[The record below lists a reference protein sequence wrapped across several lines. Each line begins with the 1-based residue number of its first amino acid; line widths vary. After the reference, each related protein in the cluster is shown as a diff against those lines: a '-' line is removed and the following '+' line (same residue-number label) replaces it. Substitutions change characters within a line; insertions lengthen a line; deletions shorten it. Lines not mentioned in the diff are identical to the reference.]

1 MRAPAGAEACPE
13 QGRRALPRPLATLAA
28 VVELAKPRITF
39 MVLITTAVGL
49 WLAPG
54 PHPTVLL
61 ACTLLGTTLVV
72 AGANALNMFLERDV
86 DALMTRT
93 RNRPLPSG
101 RLPAEAALAFGLATS
116 AVALPLLSFG
126 VNPLTGALGA
136 ISLIIYVLAYTPL
149 KRKSTAALLVGA
161 VPGAMPPLMGWTAVT
176 GRLDAAGVALFL
188 ILFVW
193 QLPHFIAISLF
204 RADEY
209 KAAGLK
215 IIPVERGIEGAK
227 LRIAFYSL
235 LMMAVSLQ
243 VVRAGIGGAFY
254 LAAALTLGGGLVA
267 LGFYGLQR
275 DPGRRWARWYFLYTL
290 VYLPGL
296 LIALV
301 LSR

>member
-1 MRAPAGAEACPE
+1 VIAS
-13 QGRRALPRPLATLAA
+13 ALPRPLATLAA
-28 VVELAKPRITF
+28 LVELGKPRITF
-39 MVLITTAVGL
+39 MVLVTTAVGL

-54 PHPTVLL
+54 AHPVTLIVT
-61 ACTLLGTTLVV
+61 TLLGTTLVV
-72 AGANALNMFLERDV
+72 AGANALNMYLERDV

-101 RLPAEAALAFGLATS
+101 RLPAEAALVFGVGTS
-116 AVALPLLSFG
+116 ATAIPLLTFG
-126 VNPLTGALGA
+126 VNPLTGGLGA
-136 ISLIIYVLAYTPL
+136 LSLVIYVLAYTPL
-149 KRKSTAALLVGA
+149 KRRSTAALLVGA
-161 VPGAMPPLMGWTAVT
+161 VPGAMPPLMGYTALT
-176 GRLDAAGVALFL
+176 DRLDAAGVALFL

-209 KAAGLK
+209 RAAGLK
-215 IIPVERGIEGAK
+215 IVPVERGVDGAK

-243 VVRAGIGGAFY
+243 IVRAGVGGAFY
-254 LAAALTLGGGLVA
+254 LAAALALGGGLVA

-275 DPGRRWARWYFLYTL
+275 DPGKRWARWYFLYTL
-290 VYLPGL
+290 IYLPGL
-296 LIALV
+296 LVALV

>member
-1 MRAPAGAEACPE
+1 MRARAGAA
-13 QGRRALPRPLATLAA
+13 ALPRPLATLAA
-28 VVELAKPRITF
+28 VIELAKPRITF

-54 PHPTVLL
+54 LHSPALI
-61 ACTLLGTTLVV
+61 ACALVGTTLVV

-86 DALMTRT
+86 DALMSRT

-101 RLPAEAALAFGLATS
+101 RLPAEAALAFGVATS
-116 AVALPLLSFG
+116 AVAIPLLSFG

-290 VYLPGL
+290 IYLPGL
-296 LIALV
+296 LVALV